1 MSRLNRWL
9 ALKGRKKKKTRKEKN
24 QKEKEIPKETNRGFV
39 AALNHTR
46 FERITFR
53 SGVERATV
61 APAVLVEK
69 IFAYLVLLINQVFPR
84 LLMGGWIHRHV
95 GFPVLLNQFLS
106 HLQLLNPPKSL

>member
-9 ALKGRKKKKTRKEKN
+9 VLKGRKKKKTRKEKN
-24 QKEKEIPKETNRGFV
+24 QKGKKTKKKKKSPKETNGRFV
-39 AALNHTR
+39 AVLNHTR

-69 IFAYLVLLINQVFPR
+69 IFAYSVLSI
-84 LLMGGWIHRHV
+84 
-95 GFPVLLNQFLS
+95 S
-106 HLQLLNPPKSL
+106 